1 MIVPVTAVANE
12 GGSGGVVIPEADFA
26 DLLRELEYL
35 RNQAGQAQPTP
46 TPPPPGSPNPSLIS
60 PQVVTIGAGETIEIE
75 LVLRNIGMQTA
86 SEILTQAIPAS
97 GSPFIVEFIEG
108 TNRIQS
114 LPQNQE
120 RRMTLRITAFDDA
133 DSGTHIV
140 SLNHSFRNPAR
151 ANVYSTSSFI
161 VRVEGAGVEGAPN
174 VRLGNFR
181 FGGLGQTTPPLS
193 PGETFTVTADIQNIG
208 LNAAT
213 DVQVSLQNMS
223 AETIFFTGNL
233 NQAFFANMS
242 AGHSSAVNFNFQ
254 VSNNISTG
262 TYAIEFQI
270 TFRDSAG
277 DSLTRTFEFFVNVY
291 APEDTSLANLEIRG
305 LTAPTGQ
312 IGVGQTATIAF
323 YLYNTGTTEAR
334 NIRVSASPE
343 SGVVPTT
350 AGTQTIPSLAAGES
364 HRLTFSFSPTAA
376 SETRSY
382 SIQFTVN
389 STSAGETFEF
399 EQFSAISVNN
409 PAREEDDPTDDHG
422 RFQIPLIIVSQYVTT
437 PLIPRAGEEFE
448 MEITFLNT
456 NSTRSINNIR
466 IILEAIE
473 AVEGQGTVFV
483 PVGGSNTLFIDYLPP
498 RGETTQTLRFFT
510 VMDATPRSYTMRVHF
525 SYQDQ
530 DYHTHDLSEQL
541 SISVAQVTSLETT
554 HISLPPMGDV
564 GGMVPFEFWVI
575 NSGRVN
581 LSSVRIRVEGP
592 FDDTGSNNWIGNVDA
607 QRMVGFEGRFT
618 PTEPGEHTGRLVIYG
633 EDATGAIVE
642 HAHEFTMF
650 VNDPFGG
657 GFGGDGF
664 EGGGWGMDDWHGDM
678 GFDDGR
684 GGGML
689 WADDW
694 NWDGSDGGGDN
705 GDGGILDTLRRPVVW
720 GSIAGVAV
728 GVVIVSI
735 VAVKKR
741 KSNAFDDNF

>member
-1 MIVPVTAVANE
+1 VTAVANE
-12 GGSGGVVIPEADFA
+12 RAGTITIPESDFA
-26 DLLRELEYL
+26 DLLRELERL
-35 RNQAGQAQPTP
+35 QNEAGQPNQTPAPTP
-46 TPPPPGSPNPSLIS
+46 SPGSPNPTLIS
-60 PQVVTIGAGETIEIE
+60 PQVVTIQAGETLEVE
-75 LVLRNIGMQTA
+75 LILRNIGMQTA
-86 SEILTQAIPAS
+86 SEILTQASPAS

-108 TNRIQS
+108 TNRIPS

-120 RRMTLRITAFDDA
+120 RRMTLRITAFEDA
-133 DSGTHIV
+133 ESGTHV
-140 SLNHSFRNPAR
+140 VTLNHSFRNPAR
-151 ANVYSTSSFI
+151 QNSYSASSFI
-161 VRVEGAGVEGAPN
+161 VRVEGAGAAGVPN

-181 FGGLGQTTPPLS
+181 FGGLGETTQPLS
-193 PGETFTVTADIQNIG
+193 PGENFTVSANIENIG
-208 LNAAT
+208 LTAAQ

-223 AETIFFTGNL
+223 ADTIFFTGNL

-242 AGHSSAVNFNFQ
+242 AGHSSTVNFNFQ

-262 TYAIEFQI
+262 TYPIEFQI
-270 TFRDSAG
+270 TFRDSNG
-277 DSLTRTFEFFVNVY
+277 ESTTRSFEFFVNVY

-312 IGVGQTATIAF
+312 IGVGQTATISF
-323 YLYNTGTTEAR
+323 YVYNTGTTEAR
-334 NIRVSASPE
+334 NIRISASPE

-350 AGTQTIPSLAAGES
+350 AGTQTIPSLGAGES
-364 HRLTFSFSPTAA
+364 HRLTFSFSPTNA

-382 SIQFTVN
+382 SIQFTVT
-389 STSAGETFEF
+389 SQSAGETMEF
-399 EQFSAISVNN
+399 EQFSAINVNN
-409 PAREEDDPTDDHG
+409 PTREDDTTEDHG
-422 RFQIPLIIVSQYVTT
+422 RFQIPLVIVSQYVTT
-437 PLIPRAGEEFE
+437 PLIPRAGQEFE
-448 MEITFLNT
+448 MDITFLNT

-483 PVGGSNTLFIDYLPP
+483 PVGGSNTLFVDYLPP
-498 RGETTQTLRFFT
+498 RGEVTKTLRFFT
-510 VMDATPRSYTMRVHF
+510 VMDAAPRSYTMRVNF
-525 SYQDQ
+525 SYQDE
-530 DYHTHDLSEQL
+530 DFHTHDLTEQL

-554 HISLPPMGDV
+554 HITLPPMGDV

-657 GFGGDGF
+657 GGGRGDYFG
-664 EGGGWGMDDWHGDM
+664 EGGGWGMDDWGGGM
-678 GFDDGR
+678 DDGR
-684 GGGML
+684 DSMIWG
-689 WADDW
+689 DDW
-694 NWDGSDGGGDN
+694 AWDGSDEGDS
-705 GDGGILDTLRRPVVW
+705 GEGGILNILRRPVVW
-720 GSIAGVAV
+720 SP
-728 GVVIVSI
+728 I
-735 VAVKKR
+735 VAVLCVAVIGGIVVAKKR
-741 KSNAFDDNF
+741 KSGSFDDDF